1 VTIDDDQPT
10 GAIAPPSDVTESA
23 RGPGVLPALTIIWHP
38 DLDRAGEIAP
48 LTELVENEV
57 APLTRTQPKFR
68 RPGSDDSRPI
78 GHTDMNRRPALEVS
92 ASRGIF
98 ELRRGTAN
106 AWVEVD
112 GVPFDKT
119 RRISSEDLRRGVI
132 LTVGGQFVF
141 CLHEIQYP
149 ITRGPDLGL
158 LGTSDAIE
166 EVRRAIVRV
175 ANRRTPQLIR
185 GESGTG
191 KELAAEALHAAS
203 SRSSGPFIPRNM
215 ALLRPERA
223 PADLFG
229 YKKGAFTGAA
239 ADSPGYFQAADGG
252 TLFLDELGQMLVDVQ
267 PMLLRVVE
275 DGVVQPLGSPKALKV
290 DVRIV
295 AATDAKLEQAV
306 AAGRFDSS
314 LYNRFTSRSEIKLPP
329 LRDRREDIGVLL
341 VHFLRQEIG
350 DGELH
355 RLHAPDK
362 KNRPWLSPLDIAA
375 VALSPLSR
383 NVRSLAGLAED
394 LAGAVMGTPR
404 GDAHR
409 VIADFLNRDLRDGGT
424 VESIAAQP
432 HPPPRQAGLISDQ
445 LLAALESTD
454 WDRTRAKE
462 MLNVSRTTFWRWLG
476 KYPALRSVAYTSV
489 PDLRREIEVCGDDLD
504 LVAKKLR
511 TSVIL
516 IRRRLGHRG

>member
-1 VTIDDDQPT
+1 
-10 GAIAPPSDVTESA
+10 
-23 RGPGVLPALTIIWHP
+23 
-38 DLDRAGEIAP
+38 
-48 LTELVENEV
+48 
-57 APLTRTQPKFR
+57 
-68 RPGSDDSRPI
+68 
-78 GHTDMNRRPALEVS
+78 MNRRPALEVS

-112 GVPFDKT
+112 GVPFEKT

-132 LTVGGQFVF
+132 LTIGRQFVF
-141 CLHEIQYP
+141 CLHEVQYP

-166 EVRRAIVRV
+166 EVRRAIRRV

-252 TLFLDELGQMLVDVQ
+252 TLFLDELGQTMVDVQ

-275 DGVVQPLGSPKALKV
+275 DRVVQPLGSPKAVKV

-362 KNRPWLSPLDIAA
+362 KDRPWLSPLDIAA

-383 NVRSLAGLAED
+383 NVRSLTGLAED

-409 VIADFLNRDLRDGGT
+409 VIADFLNRDRPVDD
-424 VESIAAQP
+424 AAQKAAARP
-432 HPPPRQAGLISDQ
+432 TRSRRHDGPNSEQ
-445 LLAALESTD
+445 LLAVLESTD
-454 WDRTRAKE
+454 WDRTPAAA
-462 MLNVSRTTFWRWLG
+462 MLGVSRTTFWRWLG
-476 KYPALRSVAYTSV
+476 KYPEVRRVADISIAALRG
-489 PDLRREIEVCGDDLD
+489 EIEACRDDLD
-504 LVAKKLR
+504 LVAKKLG
-511 TSVIL
+511 TSVVL
-516 IRRRLGHRG
+516 VRRRLAHRR

>member
-1 VTIDDDQPT
+1 
-10 GAIAPPSDVTESA
+10 
-23 RGPGVLPALTIIWHP
+23 
-38 DLDRAGEIAP
+38 
-48 LTELVENEV
+48 
-57 APLTRTQPKFR
+57 
-68 RPGSDDSRPI
+68 
-78 GHTDMNRRPALEVS
+78 MNRRPALEVS

-112 GVPFDKT
+112 SVPFEKT

-132 LTVGGQFVF
+132 LTIGRQFVF
-141 CLHEIQYP
+141 CLHAVQHP

-166 EVRRAIVRV
+166 EVRRAISRV
-175 ANRRTPQLIR
+175 ANRETPQLIR

-191 KELAAEALHAAS
+191 KELAAEALHKAS
-203 SRSSGPFIPRNM
+203 ARSSGPFIPRNM
-215 ALLRPERA
+215 AILRPERA

-239 ADSPGYFQAADGG
+239 ADSPGYFKAADGG
-252 TLFLDELGQMLVDVQ
+252 TLFLDELGQTMVEVQ

-275 DGVVQPLGSPKALKV
+275 DRVVQPLGSSKAVKV

-350 DGELH
+350 DSELH

-362 KNRPWLSPLDIAA
+362 KGRPWLSPVDIAA

-404 GDAHR
+404 GDAHS
-409 VIADFLNRDLRDGGT
+409 VIADFLNRDRPVDDAAKKAAARPTHSRRHDGPNGEQILAVLEGT
-424 VESIAAQP
+424 
-432 HPPPRQAGLISDQ
+432 
-445 LLAALESTD
+445 T
-454 WDRTRAKE
+454 WDRTSAAE
-462 MLNVSRTTFWRWLG
+462 MLGVSRATFWRWLR
-476 KYPALRSVAYTSV
+476 KYPELLRVADISIPALRK
-489 PDLRREIEVCGDDLD
+489 EIEGCGDDLES
-504 LVAKKLR
+504 VAKKLG
-511 TSVIL
+511 TSVML
-516 IRRRLGHRG
+516 VRRRLGDRQ

>member
-1 VTIDDDQPT
+1 MTIDDEQPT
-10 GAIAPPSDVTESA
+10 GAIAPPSDVTDSA
-23 RGPGVLPALTIIWHP
+23 RGPGSLPALTIIWHP

-48 LTELVENEV
+48 LTELVENGV
-57 APLTRTQPKFR
+57 APLTRTQPEFR
-68 RPGSDDSRPI
+68 RPGSDDGRPI
-78 GHTDMNRRPALEVS
+78 GHIDMNRRPALEVS
-92 ASRGIF
+92 AARGIF

-112 GVPFDKT
+112 GVPFEEP

-132 LTVGGQFVF
+132 LTTGRQFVF
-141 CLHEIQYP
+141 CLHEVQYP

-166 EVRRAIVRV
+166 EVRRSIGRV
-175 ANRRTPQLIR
+175 ANRTTPQLIR

-215 ALLRPERA
+215 AVLRPERA

-239 ADSPGYFQAADGG
+239 ADSLGYFQAADGG
-252 TLFLDELGQMLVDVQ
+252 TLFLDELGQTMVDVQ

-275 DGVVQPLGSPKALKV
+275 DRVVQPLGSAKAVKI

-350 DGELH
+350 NGELH
-355 RLHAPDK
+355 RLHTPDK
-362 KNRPWLSPLDIAA
+362 KNRPWLSPMDIAA
-375 VALSPLSR
+375 VALAPLSR

-409 VIADFLNRDLRDGGT
+409 VIADFLTRDRT
-424 VESIAAQP
+424 VDHAAQKAATRP
-432 HPPPRQAGLISDQ
+432 TPSSRHTGRTSDE

-454 WDRTRAKE
+454 WDRTRAMK
-462 MLNVSRTTFWRWLG
+462 MLNVSRTTFWRRLG
-476 KYPALRSVAYTSV
+476 KYPALRRVAYISV
-489 PDLRREIEVCGDDLD
+489 PDLRQEIETCGHDLD
-504 LVAKKLR
+504 LVAMKLS
-511 TSVIL
+511 TSVLL